1 MFGNRL
7 RELRKEKKLTMKE
20 LGKKFS
26 LAESTISGYENGNRK
41 PDSEMINAFADFF
54 EVSTDYLYGRTDK
67 RKIDNNTE
75 LPELTAKDERDILR
89 DLEKIINN
97 LESKDGLASFDGH
110 TLDDMDE
117 EDRELLIASLENS
130 MRLAKR
136 MAKQKFTPKK
146 HRK

>member
-1 MFGNRL
+1 MFGTRL
-7 RELRKEKKLTMKE
+7 RELRKEKNLTMKE

-41 PDSEMINAFADFF
+41 PDSEIINSFADFF
-54 EVSTDYLYGRTDK
+54 EVSTDYLYGRTDNK
-67 RKIDNNTE
+67 GTDNKNE
-75 LPELTAKDERDILR
+75 LPQLTSKDERDIAK
-89 DLEKIINN
+89 DLERAINSLN
-97 LESKDGLASFDGH
+97 SKDGMASFDGQ

-146 HRK
+146 YRK